1 MRRDPRHP
9 PLHRGR
15 AGLLLPPAR
24 RPRDRAVRRRHRAG
38 GDVTRG
44 VVTLCDVTQH
54 NYIRIQIN
62 LRRPPAEEVILALL
76 PLFITIIILT
86 LGELNLPSLQLIH
99 VTLCRFLL
107 F

>member
-54 NYIRIQIN
+54 NYTARSAEVE
-62 LRRPPAEEVILALL
+62 PPQTWLKVRQAGREVK
-76 PLFITIIILT
+76 
-86 LGELNLPSLQLIH
+86 
-99 VTLCRFLL
+99 
-107 F
+107 

>member
-62 LRRPPAEEVILALL
+62 LRRPPAEVILALL
-76 PLFITIIILT
+76 PLFITIIILI
-86 LGELNLPSLQLIH
+86 LGKHKLVCLQLIH
-99 VTLCRFLL
+99 MTLCRFLL